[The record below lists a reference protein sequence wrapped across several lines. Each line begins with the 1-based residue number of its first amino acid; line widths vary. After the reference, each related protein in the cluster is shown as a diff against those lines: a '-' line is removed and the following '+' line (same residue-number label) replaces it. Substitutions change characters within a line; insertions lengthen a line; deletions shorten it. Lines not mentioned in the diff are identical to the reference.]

1 MGSLRLKTSKPPRLL
16 GRHIRCSALSAAA
29 MGGAAPAPRIASRTQ
44 TTGLFQQ
51 SREAGKA

>member
-1 MGSLRLKTSKPPRLL
+1 MRVPAPQEIEASTSIRAAYPLLRTFGGGY
-16 GRHIRCSALSAAA
+16 GR
-29 MGGAAPAPRIASRTQ
+29 GGPAPRMANRTQ